1 MDRDALRAALE
12 RWTEQG
18 VIDES
23 TAARIREFEGVS
35 REPTDAETPREEST
49 ADAAANEEPA
59 ADATSEES
67 TADAA
72 TTRRLLGEDRVVL
85 ALALMGG
92 VLVAAGVGAFLFE
105 RWASIPVAG
114 RVAILVGTPVAAA
127 AGGARLREPSPR
139 TAHGLWLL
147 AALFTGVTLF
157 RLAELAAGV
166 DVAAARAWLLAAW
179 TAVAVA
185 IAAGLDSRPI
195 GGAGAVLGGATVVAA
210 TAPAEFVLSLGCY
223 GGLVYAAGLGSGGW
237 GSGATDGTETPLPRV
252 TETFRWVGGAFA
264 MAAVVPVVAV
274 GSPPEQ
280 VSGGTVALTAAA
292 VVAAAAVWR
301 AGADRT
307 ARYAAVPA
315 VAAPAV
321 AVTVWGVA
329 GRVGDLA
336 GSVVAL
342 GALLAFVLSL
352 VVGAVG
358 LREPAPANVAALG
371 FVLGVLAFLVGPVG
385 DAISGSLAL
394 VAAGAVLLGAGLGA
408 ERGRRAVLAKIG

>member
-1 MDRDALRAALE
+1 MDRDALRAALD
-12 RWTEQG
+12 RWTDEG

-35 REPTDAETPREEST
+35 REPTGAETPREEPT
-49 ADAAANEEPA
+49 
-59 ADATSEES
+59 T
-67 TADAA
+67 DAA
-72 TTRRLLGEDRVVL
+72 TNERLLGEDRVVL

-92 VLVAAGVGAFLFE
+92 VLVAAGIGAFLFE
-105 RWASIPVAG
+105 QWASIPVAG

-147 AALFTGVTLF
+147 AALFTGVTVF
-157 RLAELAAGV
+157 RLASLAAAV

-179 TAVAVA
+179 TAVVVA

-210 TAPAEFVLSLGCY
+210 TAPAEFVLVLGCY
-223 GGLVYAAGLGSGGW
+223 GGLVYAAGLRPGGGDSGT
-237 GSGATDGTETPLPRV
+237 TDGTEASLPRV
-252 TETFRWVGGAFA
+252 TETFRWVGGAFTV
-264 MAAVVPVVAV
+264 AAVVPVVAV

-292 VVAAAAVWR
+292 VVAAAGVWR
-301 AGADRT
+301 ASADRT
-307 ARYAAVPA
+307 ARYATVPA
-315 VAAPAV
+315 VAAPAA

-329 GRVGDLA
+329 GRVGDLG

-342 GALLAFVLSL
+342 GALLAFVVSL

-385 DAISGSLAL
+385 EAISGSLAL
-394 VAAGAVLLGAGLGA
+394 VAAGAVLLAAGLGA

>member
-12 RWTEQG
+12 RWTEHG
-18 VIDES
+18 VINES
-23 TAARIREFEGVS
+23 TAARIREFEGVP
-35 REPTDAETPREEST
+35 REPGNASS
-49 ADAAANEEPA
+49 EEPA
-59 ADATSEES
+59 ADG
-67 TADAA
+67 A

-157 RLAELAAGV
+157 RLAELAAAV
-166 DVAAARAWLLAAW
+166 DVGAARPWLLAAW
-179 TAVAVA
+179 MAVAVA

-195 GGAGAVLGGATVVAA
+195 GGAGAVLGGAAVVAA
-210 TAPAEFVLSLGCY
+210 TAPAEFVLLLGCY
-223 GGLVYAAGLGSGGW
+223 GGLVYAAGLGSGGL
-237 GSGATDGTETPLPRV
+237 GPGAAGGTEAPLPRV
-252 TETFRWVGGAFA
+252 TETFRWVGGAFSVS
-264 MAAVVPVVAV
+264 AVIPIVAV
-274 GSPPEQ
+274 GSPPEEL
-280 VSGGTVALTAAA
+280 SAGTAALAAAA
-292 VVAAAAVWR
+292 VVAAAVAVRR
-301 AGADRT
+301 AGTDRT

-342 GALLAFVLSL
+342 GALLAFVMSL

-394 VAAGAVLLGAGLGA
+394 VVAGAVLLAAGLGA
-408 ERGRRAVLAKIG
+408 ERGRRAVLARIG